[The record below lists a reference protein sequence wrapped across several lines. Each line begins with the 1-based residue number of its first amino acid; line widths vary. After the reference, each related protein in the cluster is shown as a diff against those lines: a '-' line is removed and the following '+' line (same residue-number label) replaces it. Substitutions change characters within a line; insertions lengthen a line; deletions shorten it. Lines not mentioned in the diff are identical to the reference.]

1 LIDDPR
7 NIAETR
13 QYLQDFNRMDDTTT
27 TARELYDAMLGLYSD
42 CTNRRRVTYCSPRN
56 SSTRCAETA
65 SRAALSRF
73 ASAAVRVS
81 RLPSKSCTEESES
94 FVVCC
99 SCNKGDQA
107 MPLAKIHVV
116 EGRYDETRIAKV
128 SGAIQAALMNTLRVP
143 PEDFYQLI
151 FEFPKK
157 RFLHTPSFVGMH
169 YTDDL
174 IILDLTFI
182 EGRSRETRLALLK
195 DVNTRVVAAAGVSPD
210 DLMITLYEAP
220 GENFSFG
227 RGDAQRANAV
237 PREQKSHAS

>member
-1 LIDDPR
+1 MAGHSRSKNGVASLAYVPAIHV
-7 NIAETR
+7 
-13 QYLQDFNRMDDTTT
+13 F
-27 TARELYDAMLGLYSD
+27 ARH
-42 CTNRRRVTYCSPRN
+42 
-56 SSTRCAETA
+56 SS
-65 SRAALSRF
+65 
-73 ASAAVRVS
+73 
-81 RLPSKSCTEESES
+81 PSK
-94 FVVCC
+94 
-99 SCNKGDQA
+99 GGRP

-116 EGRYDETRIAKV
+116 EGRYDDDRMAKV

-182 EGRSRETRLALLK
+182 EGRSKETRLALLK
-195 DVNTRVVAAAGVSPD
+195 DVNTRVAAAARVSPD

-227 RGDAQRANAV
+227 RGEAQRANAV
-237 PREQKSHAS
+237 VREPKASAS